1 MKLACQEG
9 LVPGDSLGQK
19 LEKLA
24 RWGYAG
30 VEFGGRGIFDRV
42 DEITAALAS
51 SQVAA
56 STICAGYRG
65 CFLDPDPA
73 QRQLAM
79 DDMRRL
85 LDVAGAIG
93 AVGVICVPIFGAP
106 RLPNLAPLADP
117 IKLERDLFVRQLK
130 ELAPHAKAAKAKILV
145 EALNRYETH
154 LLRTQAD
161 AAAIIRRVKHP
172 NVQIMSD
179 FFHMSLE
186 ELDIP
191 KAIARCGKHI
201 KHVHLADSTR
211 MQPGTARTDFRA
223 GFAALKAAR
232 FRGYMA
238 LECGILGDRDKAL
251 EACAAFLRECL
262 AG

>member
-1 MKLACQEG
+1 MKIACQEG
-9 LVPGDSLGQK
+9 LVPGDSLGER
-19 LEKLA
+19 LEKLS
-24 RWGYAG
+24 RWGYQG
-30 VEFGGRGIFDRV
+30 IEFGGHGIVEREQ
-42 DEITAALAS
+42 EILGALQNSA
-51 SQVAA
+51 VRA

-93 AVGVICVPIFGAP
+93 AVGVICVPIFGGP
-106 RLPNLAPLADP
+106 RLPNLSPLADA
-117 IKLERDLFVRQLK
+117 IKLEKDLFVRILK
-130 ELAPHAKAAKAKILV
+130 DLAPHAKAAKATILV
-145 EALNRYETH
+145 ESLNRYETH
-154 LLRTQAD
+154 LLRKQED
-161 AAAIIRRVKHP
+161 SAAICRRVGHP

-191 KAIARCGKHI
+191 RAIKKCGKHI

-211 MQPGTARTDFRA
+211 LQPGTARTDFRA
-223 GFAALKAAR
+223 GFKALKDAG
-232 FRGYMA
+232 FKGYMA
-238 LECGILGDRDKAL
+238 LECGIQGERERAL
-251 EACAAFLRECL
+251 EDCARFLLECL